1 MPSGTL
7 LTRPGT
13 TTTLIQVW
21 LKKGRSLESRHH
33 LGVSTWDKPAELE
46 GIDFTDP
53 VPDIEQVKEN
63 IKASQALEPLSPV
76 NEELDYNDIIQELDA
91 GMYL

>member
-1 MPSGTL
+1 MLRGC
-7 LTRPGT
+7 
-13 TTTLIQVW
+13 
-21 LKKGRSLESRHH
+21 

-63 IKASQALEPLSPV
+63 IKSNQPLNPKSPV
-76 NEELDYNDIIQELDA
+76 NEELDYNDIVQDIDSGIQTFPITSISPNSPLK
-91 GMYL
+91 

>member
-1 MPSGTL
+1 LSQAFRG
-7 LTRPGT
+7 
-13 TTTLIQVW
+13 
-21 LKKGRSLESRHH
+21 S

-63 IKASQALEPLSPV
+63 IKSNQALTTTSPV
-76 NEELDYNDIIQELDA
+76 NEELDYNDIVQEFDA
-91 GMYL
+91 GMPIFTSQV